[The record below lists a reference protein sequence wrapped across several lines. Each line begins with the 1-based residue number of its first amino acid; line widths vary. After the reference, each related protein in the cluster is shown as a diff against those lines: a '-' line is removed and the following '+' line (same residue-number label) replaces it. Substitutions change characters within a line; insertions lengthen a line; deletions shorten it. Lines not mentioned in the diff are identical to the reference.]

1 MLRRAEC
8 GCGTVH
14 NDFHRG
20 GCLLLLRYLMSFL
33 ADGGKCREEVVQEGA
48 ATHTHTSLLGL
59 QLPYMDILE

>member
-1 MLRRAEC
+1 MGVEQSTMIL
-8 GCGTVH
+8 V
-14 NDFHRG
+14 

-33 ADGGKCREEVVQEGA
+33 VDGGGRCEEVLHKGPP